1 MKPFITA
8 IQTEWLKMKKSK
20 VIWLTTA
27 AFTIAPLMAGFFM
40 IVLKDPDMAKNAGFI
55 STKAQIAGE
64 ATWPSYLN
72 LYAQIIAVGGI
83 FVFGFVN
90 SWIFGREYADN
101 TIKDLLALP
110 YPRAVIVLAKFVTSF
125 TISFILSAYIVTLG
139 FLIGWM
145 IDLPQWSSLVVME
158 ALYSIIIVTL
168 LTIALST
175 PVAFFACYS
184 QGYLAPLGFVIIT
197 LVFSQ
202 IIAAAGFGAYFPWAI
217 PALYSGVTEG
227 SQSLHLSSL
236 LIVLIISVLGII
248 STMYHWLFADQH

>member
-1 MKPFITA
+1 
-8 IQTEWLKMKKSK
+8 
-20 VIWLTTA
+20 
-27 AFTIAPLMAGFFM
+27 
-40 IVLKDPDMAKNAGFI
+40 
-55 STKAQIAGE
+55 
-64 ATWPSYLN
+64 
-72 LYAQIIAVGGI
+72 QIIAVGGVL
-83 FVFGFVN
+83 VFGFAN
-90 SWIFGREYADN
+90 SWLFGRETADK
-101 TIKDLLALP
+101 TIKYLLPLP
-110 YPRAVIVLAKFVTSF
+110 YPRAATLLAKCVTSL
-125 TISFILSAYIVTLG
+125 TTTVILSAYIATLG
-139 FLIGWM
+139 FLIGWV
-145 IDLPQWSSLVVME
+145 IDLAQWSSLVVME